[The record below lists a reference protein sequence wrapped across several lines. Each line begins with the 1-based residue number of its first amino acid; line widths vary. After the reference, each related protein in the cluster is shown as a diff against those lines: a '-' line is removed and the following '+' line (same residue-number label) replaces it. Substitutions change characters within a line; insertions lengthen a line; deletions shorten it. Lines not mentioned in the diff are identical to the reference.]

1 MMTDCR
7 QTGLAPRWNN
17 LPFQDGIFARRS
29 PINLATANQ
38 CFIITVMLRVRK
50 KCLYLLACAVFLTP
64 VPGWAASAG
73 LAPHKAIYDIKMV
86 SRHSGAQVL
95 NISGQMMFEGK
106 ITCDAWTTDHR
117 FKLLYEYADAVPMR
131 ITSDFSTYESMDGK
145 DFSFTSRRERNGELF
160 EEVRGHAILDKDNK
174 GEALFSLPD
183 GLKFDLASGT
193 MFPISHTQ
201 ALLQNVNAGKK
212 FFSTTVFDGSDQDGP
227 VEINAF
233 IGKPVA
239 NIKSILSP
247 VEAIDKMLVASPA
260 HNVRMAFFPLNRQES
275 EADYEMDIVLHDNG
289 IISDMLVDYGDF
301 SVTQKLVALEK
312 LDVPACGTQKAK

>member
-1 MMTDCR
+1 
-7 QTGLAPRWNN
+7 
-17 LPFQDGIFARRS
+17 
-29 PINLATANQ
+29 
-38 CFIITVMLRVRK
+38 MLRARQK
-50 KCLYLLACAVFLTP
+50 YLHLLACAVFLTP
-64 VPGWAASAG
+64 VSAWAAGTG

-106 ITCDAWTTDHR
+106 ITCEAWTTDHR
-117 FKLLYEYADAVPMR
+117 FKLLYEYADAAPMH
-131 ITSDFSTYESMDGK
+131 ITSDFSTYESMDGR

-160 EEVRGHAILDKDNK
+160 EELRGHAVLDKENK
-174 GEALFSLPD
+174 GEALFTLPD

-201 ALLQNVNAGKK
+201 ALLQNVSAGKK
-212 FFSTTVFDGSDQDGP
+212 FFSTAVFDGSDQDGP

-233 IGKPVA
+233 IGKPVTD
-239 NIKSILSP
+239 IK
-247 VEAIDKMLVASPA
+247 AIVTPAAAVDKMLVASPA
-260 HNVRMAFFPLNRQES
+260 RSVRMAFFPLNKQES
-275 EADYEMDIVLHDNG
+275 EADYEMNVVLHDNG

-312 LDVPACGTQKAK
+312 LDVPTCGTQKAK